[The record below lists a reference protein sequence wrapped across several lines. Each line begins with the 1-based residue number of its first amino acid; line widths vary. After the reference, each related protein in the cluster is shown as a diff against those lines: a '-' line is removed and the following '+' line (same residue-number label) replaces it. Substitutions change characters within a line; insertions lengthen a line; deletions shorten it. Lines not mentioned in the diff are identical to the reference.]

1 MGHMM
6 TVLAYLGPETMLPMT
21 SIVAGVVGFLMMFG
35 RNALRLCSAAFRR
48 LTSNSKTGLQAGAP
62 VRKIGTAPVG
72 RVGTRETVREPAQD

>member
-35 RNALRLCSAAFRR
+35 RNTLRLCSAAFRR
-48 LTSNSKTGLQAGAP
+48 LTSKPEPGHRSGAP
-62 VRKIGTAPVG
+62 VRKIGTGPVG
-72 RVGTRETVREPAQD
+72 RVGARETVREQAQD